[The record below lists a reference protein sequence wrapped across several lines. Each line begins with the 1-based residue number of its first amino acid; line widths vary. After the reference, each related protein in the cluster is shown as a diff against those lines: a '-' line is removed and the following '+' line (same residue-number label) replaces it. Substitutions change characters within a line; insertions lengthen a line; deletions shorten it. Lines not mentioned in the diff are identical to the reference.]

1 VKTDELMETKSRR
14 DSIRELLVDAL
25 RRAENLPPEIAQ
37 LLDVDAQITGELRA
51 RLNAVVTA
59 AREKS

>member
-14 DSIRELLVDAL
+14 DAIRELLVDAL
-25 RRAENLPPEIAQ
+25 RRAESLPPEIAQ
-37 LLDVDAQITGELRA
+37 LLDVDAQITSELRA

-59 AREKS
+59 AKEK